1 MATIPSVQRLY
12 PVGTQDEEFGKVR
25 YIGLEL
31 ETTRN
36 INALPKIDDV
46 EWELAHWS
54 LSSKEKE
61 EFEKLIDKSGEMIAM
76 IGVDGGDIE
85 IATQPLSERTLLRNY
100 EFN

>member
-1 MATIPSVQRLY
+1 MATIPTSQKLY
-12 PVGTQDEEFGKVR
+12 PVGTATEEFGKVR

-61 EFEKLIDKSGEMIAM
+61 EFAKLIDKSGKMIAM
-76 IGVDGGDIE
+76 IGTDGGDVEHILYPRPT
-85 IATQPLSERTLLRNY
+85 IWHTYTYFKA
-100 EFN
+100 